1 MGTMG
6 PSSATP
12 SMAVTPLTPM
22 MLDEQQYT
30 NQYQS
35 SMLRH
40 CPMTLRQSIPRISD
54 EFVDK
59 SSCLFPSHASKKH
72 SKNVKFLCD
81 EKGDILDNV
90 KTKCQNQ
97 IMSKIRKRHKKKKSK
112 TRGDYLISRPLLSEK
127 MQFDESDI

>member
-1 MGTMG
+1 MKCRFSMQSISEDPSHTMG

-22 MLDEQQYT
+22 MLDEQHYT
-30 NQYQS
+30 NEYQS

-59 SSCLFPSHASKKH
+59 SSCLFPSHANKKKNSKKH

-81 EKGDILDNV
+81 EKGD
-90 KTKCQNQ
+90 
-97 IMSKIRKRHKKKKSK
+97 
-112 TRGDYLISRPLLSEK
+112 
-127 MQFDESDI
+127 